1 MFSQFKSSF
10 SKNKKSNTQSFQSQL
25 VEPPS
30 IIKAQTQEFQVVDEK
45 TIKNIEKTQ
54 NQKQRS
60 QSFEAKEENSKQQEE
75 LMDYIVQEDDSFF
88 GIALKFSVNDGYL
101 MRINNLSSDMIFK
114 GQVLKVPITNQPR
127 FSIVKIPDQI
137 KQTED
142 IWEQNKIS
150 QKFEVIYCNNK
161 QNSIGIL
168 TLTDDIVLFDPIQQ
182 EQMQNKQ
189 NKIRM
194 NACISMID
202 INEAV
207 TYILQNQNGC
217 QDYIVQIL
225 LSGIGK
231 PNFEKKYYKQLKK
244 YKQQKKSIA
253 TVFFRH
259 AERDKDGKLFTEE
272 IKKSNCAFIVK
283 FINEACNE
291 YSEQSQLTKLPY
303 IDLIEDSKQK
313 KQLEIDEIQ
322 DVIGERMG
330 KLWACLEYVP
340 VLKEPSNCF
349 SNTTY
354 KQIIELIPAVYR
366 LADWI
371 KYYNIDQD
379 GSSYSNMLQE
389 IKNKSPIIIIIK
401 DFNNFIFGTYI
412 STEVHQ
418 FSYGFKGNGETFL
431 FNFDQEKNEIRPYFW
446 TEKNRDFVYCD
457 ETGIGIGC
465 GDKFGLFIDQ
475 SLTFG
480 YSNPCETF
488 ENIRFTNQEKFKI
501 MSLEVWTILH
511 Q

>member
-1 MFSQFKSSF
+1 MLKKFTSAF
-10 SKNKKSNTQSFQSQL
+10 SKKKKSHTQSFQSEQ
-25 VEPPS
+25 VVPPP
-30 IIKAQTQEFQVVDEK
+30 IQKAQTQEFKVINEK
-45 TIKNIEKTQ
+45 IDNNIEETSD
-54 NQKQRS
+54 QKLRS
-60 QSFEAKEENSKQQEE
+60 QSFEESQKYQEE
-75 LMDYIVQEDDSFF
+75 LMDYVVQEDDSFF

-114 GQVLKVPITNQPR
+114 GQILKVPITNQPR
-127 FSIVKIPDQI
+127 FSIIKIP
-137 KQTED
+137 
-142 IWEQNKIS
+142 EQNKQNENIWEKNELS
-150 QKFEVIYCNNK
+150 SKFEVIYCNNK
-161 QNSIGIL
+161 QNCIGIL
-168 TLTDDIVLFDPIQQ
+168 TLTSDIVLFDPNSYEQIQD
-182 EQMQNKQ
+182 KQ
-189 NKIRM
+189 NKVRM

-207 TYILQNQNGC
+207 TYCLQNQNGC
-217 QDYIVQIL
+217 LDYIVQIL

-231 PNFEKKYYKQLKK
+231 PNFEKKYSKQLKK
-244 YKQQKKSIA
+244 YKLQKKSIA

-259 AERDKDGKLFTEE
+259 AERNTDGKLYSEE

-283 FINEACNE
+283 FINDACTG
-291 YSEQSQLTKLPY
+291 YTEQSKLTKLPY
-303 IDLIEDSKQK
+303 IDLIEDFKQK

-349 SNTTY
+349 TNTTY
-354 KQIIELIPAVYR
+354 KQIIEQIPAVFR

-371 KYYNIDQD
+371 KYYNLDQD
-379 GSSYSNMLQE
+379 GSSYLNMLQE

-401 DFNNFIFGTYI
+401 DFDNLIFGTYI

-418 FSYGFKGNGETFL
+418 FSFGFKGNGETFL
-431 FNFDQEKNEIRPYFW
+431 FNQDQEKNEIRPYFW

-465 GDKFGLFIDQ
+465 GDKFGLFIDS
-475 SLTFG
+475 SLSFG

-501 MSLEVWTILH
+501 MHLEVWAILN